1 VSSRPDD
8 LGFDNQIIA
17 GQRTPIAIS
26 SPRPAHYSRI
36 RVRDKPPSAA
46 SSAPATNG
54 QRAEARKSTARAI
67 SAAEPRRPRGVA
79 ALADGYA
86 AYNALGDTSMLT
98 MFSPEFY
105 DNEALP
111 T

>member
-1 VSSRPDD
+1 MDRDVVALRMTVWTRCWRID
-8 LGFDNQIIA
+8 A
-17 GQRTPIAIS
+17 GKIS
-26 SPRPAHYSRI
+26 VDRL
-36 RVRDKPPSAA
+36 RDKPPSAA